1 MKKFL
6 TLVGMTVALTGTMLA
21 HGGGGGYTPPSNDRN
36 DCTDCGDESDVTSEI
51 TICAGVRVPICVGV
65 EDGSLEFPCLRRPLN
80 SYFQHATSGW
90 SDAATVNPS
99 SSSDQQA
106 GNTARIIADGDEN
119 DTFYIELVGV
129 NGSVVNNGA
138 FVRIRHANTPD
149 QYSTGA
155 SNPPANTDE
164 STDNADYMDVR
175 MTYFVTPN
183 GGTNESNP
191 FFSNPTGVVNFAS
204 PATQKLVFPN
214 TTPGNYLGTGRLTI
228 WIGGRVETRAGQQ
241 RGQYTGAFKVKAFYA
256 Q

>member
-6 TLVGMTVALTGTMLA
+6 LLAGMAVALSGTALA
-21 HGGGGGYTPPSNDRN
+21 TDPPGQGRN
-36 DCTDCGDESDVTSEI
+36 DCTNCGDESDVTDEI

-65 EDGSLEFPCLRRPLN
+65 EDASLEFPCLRRPDGT
-80 SYFQHATSGW
+80 YFNHASAGW
-90 SDAATVNPS
+90 SSSATVNPS
-99 SSSDQQA
+99 SSADQTA

-129 NGSVVNNGA
+129 NGSVVNNGSA
-138 FVRIRHANTPD
+138 VRIRHANTPD

-155 SNPPANTDE
+155 SNPPANVGE
-164 STDNADYMDVR
+164 GSDNADYMDVS

-191 FFSNPTGVVNFAS
+191 FFNNPTGVVNFAT
-204 PATQKLVFPN
+204 PAVQKLVFPE
-214 TTPGNYLGTGRLTI
+214 TTPAGYLGTGRLTI
-228 WIGGRVETRAGQQ
+228 WIGGSVATIAGQQ
-241 RGQYTGAFKVKAFYA
+241 RGQYRGAFKVKAFYA